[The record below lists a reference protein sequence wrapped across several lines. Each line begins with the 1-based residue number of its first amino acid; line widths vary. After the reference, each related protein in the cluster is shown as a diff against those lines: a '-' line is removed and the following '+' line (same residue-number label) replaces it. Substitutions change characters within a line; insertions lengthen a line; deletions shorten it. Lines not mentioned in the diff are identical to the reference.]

1 MYNGRV
7 NIISDNLD
15 NESIPLFTENNS
27 NQKKF
32 NAAKTILTQND
43 PIYLAFFS
51 NKNIELIQDSM
62 KNLVFKQSDGRYQIE
77 NQSYEQLEIIMNS
90 IYLQYGKFQKNNI
103 PGQVKE
109 LNRLVLNYAIPNILS
124 NIEQYNSYK
133 KDVSFMPEPMSRPV
147 NLNKTGL
154 KMYVN

>member
-7 NIISDNLD
+7 NIISDNL
-15 NESIPLFTENNS
+15 NNQSIPLFSENNK
-27 NQKKF
+27 QKKS

-51 NKNIELIQDSM
+51 NKNIELIQNSM

-90 IYLQYGKFQKNNI
+90 IYLQYGKFQENNI
-103 PGQVKE
+103 TGQVKE
-109 LNRLVLNYAIPNILS
+109 LNQLVLNYAVPNILT